1 MNLRLAVLG
10 ATGSIGRQTLEV
22 AKALGIQVVGISVHT
37 RVDAALKIAKE
48 FGIEAV
54 AATGLKFAKS
64 TALGNVKLVTGER
77 AVEQLVKL
85 TAPDTVVVAVPGI
98 AGLDTVLQAY
108 PYVRRLCL
116 ANKESVVVGGRYLKR
131 LLRDS
136 GVEVLPV
143 DSEHS
148 AVLQLLEAARPVK
161 VILTASGGALRDLPL
176 EELGNATVSQVLAH
190 PNWQMGAKVTVDSAT
205 MVNKGLELFEAMW
218 FFNLAPHQ
226 VDAVICRDSFVHAAV
241 VFEDGAVKFHAGF
254 PDMKVPIAYALTK
267 PDRRWKGR
275 EPELVGRSITFEPVP
290 FDRYPA
296 FALAKEILRE
306 KDTLKVGYCVADEV
320 AVDAFLKGE
329 IRFGEIYRMIEKVVK
344 SLEAA
349 DLNSWEEIK
358 EALEATQRISKD
370 VMKRWK

>member
-1 MNLRLAVLG
+1 VNLRLVVLG

-22 AKALGIQVVGISVHT
+22 AKILGIRVVGISVHT
-37 RVDAALKIAKE
+37 RVDAALKIARE
-48 FGIEAV
+48 FGVEVVAV
-54 AATGLKFAKS
+54 TGPDSAKP
-64 TALGNVKLVTGER
+64 TALENVKLVTGER

-85 TAPDTVVVAVPGI
+85 TAPDTVVVAVPGV
-98 AGLDTVLQAY
+98 AGLDAVLQTY

-131 LLRDS
+131 LLNNA

-148 AVLQLLEAARPVK
+148 AVLQLLEAAKPVK

-176 EELGNATVSQVLAH
+176 EELESATVSQVLAH

-218 FFNLAPHQ
+218 FFDLAPHQ
-226 VDAVICRDSFVHAAV
+226 VDAAICRDSFVHAAV
-241 VFEDGAVKFHAGF
+241 VFEDGVMKLHAGF
-254 PDMKVPIAYALTK
+254 PDMRVPIAYALTK
-267 PDRRWKGR
+267 PERCWKGKV
-275 EPELVGRSITFEPVP
+275 PELVGRAITFEPVP
-290 FDRYPA
+290 FERYPA

-306 KDTLKVGYCVADEV
+306 RDTLKVAYCVADEL
-320 AVDAFLKGE
+320 AVDAFLKGK
-329 IRFGEIYRMIEKVVK
+329 IRFGEIYRIIEKVVE
-344 SLEAA
+344 SVEAT
-349 DLNSWEEIK
+349 DLDSWEEIE
-358 EALEATQRISKD
+358 EALEAAQRISKD